1 MVKYFCDRCGYEVAH
16 KLNKTI
22 YETNTKDGDIRFHV
36 SYSFPNL
43 IAESDNGPAFRPASY
58 TLCFN
63 CYKELLLR
71 AINTNKK
78 VAIDGGAVKI
88 K

>member
-1 MVKYFCDRCGYEVAH
+1 MVKYFCDHCGDEVRKSLLAYG
-16 KLNKTI
+16 LNKTI

-43 IAESDNGPAFRPASY
+43 IAESDNGPAFRPARY

-71 AINTNKK
+71 AINTK
-78 VAIDGGAVKI
+78 KI